1 MRTFKGRIQFPNG
14 ASQEVVVQA
23 DNQYKATLLA
33 KSMYQG
39 ARISRSFV
47 EIR

>member
-14 ASQEVVVQA
+14 ASQEVVLQA

-39 ARISRSFV
+39 VRIRRSFV
-47 EIR
+47 EVK